1 MKFRKKI
8 IKLLN
13 EFLNEDIGTGDVTT
27 DSTAPADLKIHG
39 EFIAKQKGII
49 AGLEVIKLLFS
60 LIDKASK
67 VQSNIRD
74 GDSVLA
80 GHIIATITGS
90 ARGILKGERTALNI
104 LQRMSGIATLTN
116 QYVNAVKGTLAV
128 ILDTRKTAPGLR
140 IFDKWAV
147 SIGGGQN
154 HRFGLYD
161 MILIK
166 ENHINIAGSITHAV
180 QRVRHKYNNRYFV
193 EVEVRNLDE
202 LEEAIGLKPDRIM
215 LDNMSIS
222 QLEEAVRMNNG
233 QIPLEASG
241 NINLGN
247 IRKIAEAGVNYISIG
262 SITHSVQ
269 ALDISLIL
277 EEKINFYQK
286 K

>member
-13 EFLNEDIGTGDVTT
+13 EFLNEDISTGDVTT
-27 DSTAPADLKIHG
+27 DSIVPSDLKIQG
-39 EFIAKQKGII
+39 EFIVKQKGII

-67 VQSNIRD
+67 VQSNFHD

-80 GHIIATITGS
+80 GQIIATINGS
-90 ARGILKGERTALNI
+90 ACSILKGERTALNI

-116 QYVNAVKGTLAV
+116 QYVNAVKGTSAV

-166 ENHINIAGSITHAV
+166 ENHITIAESITHAV
-180 QRVRHKYNNRYFV
+180 QRVRRKYNNRYFV

-202 LEEAIGLKPDRIM
+202 LEEAIGLKPDRIL

-222 QLEEAVRMNNG
+222 QLKEAVRMNNG

-241 NINLGN
+241 NIKLGN
-247 IRKIAEAGVNYISIG
+247 VRKIAEAGVNYISIG
-262 SITHSVQ
+262 SITHSAQ
-269 ALDISLIL
+269 ALDISLII
-277 EEKINFYQK
+277 K
-286 K
+286 

>member
-8 IKLLN
+8 IKLLD
-13 EFLNEDIGTGDVTT
+13 EFLKEDIGTGDVTT
-27 DSTAPADLKIHG
+27 DSIAPADLKIHG
-39 EFIAKQKGII
+39 EFIVKQKGII

-60 LIDKASK
+60 LIDKASN
-67 VQSNIRD
+67 VQSNFHD

-80 GHIIATITGS
+80 GYIIATINGP
-90 ARGILKGERTALNI
+90 ACGILKGERTALNI

-116 QYVNAVKGTLAV
+116 QYVKAVKGTSAI

-154 HRFGLYD
+154 HRSGLYD

-166 ENHINIAGSITHAV
+166 ENHITIAGSITHAV
-180 QRVRHKYNNRYFV
+180 KRVRHKYNNRYFI
-193 EVEVRNLDE
+193 EVEVRNMDE
-202 LEEAIGLKPDRIM
+202 LEEAIGLKPDRIL

-222 QLEEAVRMNNG
+222 QLKEAVRMNNG

-247 IRKIAEAGVNYISIG
+247 VRKIAEAGVNYISIG
-262 SITHSVQ
+262 GITHSAQ

-277 EEKINFYQK
+277 K
-286 K
+286 